1 MGRKGRLSGHH
12 AYEVTI
18 DTPTWEVRCYSEMW
32 KFLLTP
38 QSRSGKLAQIR
49 RSRLQVHLA
58 QQGVVARVGA
68 EGKAGKQAQIRGFNS
83 SISPNYLNR
92 EPVDSEQYI
101 NC

>member
-1 MGRKGRLSGHH
+1 VGRKGRLWGLVRDLREL
-12 AYEVTI
+12 AYETG
-18 DTPTWEVRCYSEMW
+18 W
-32 KFLLTP
+32 
-38 QSRSGKLAQIR
+38 SG
-49 RSRLQVHLA
+49 LQVHLA